1 MTPSTGAL
9 EKCPGCL
16 IMEERGVAMAFQA
29 EHALFPP
36 LQEKLVR
43 RSVRHVTA
51 RASLNATGQMFK
63 GEWAAFLDM
72 APGAGLVVD
81 TAEGKTTLAA
91 VRCMA
96 VSALHGTLQDLVV
109 HREGKSTPD
118 LPVTGE
124 AELGRFL
131 PQEMDG
137 HRREMRRMTIVTGDP
152 RQLMLTTP
160 ELKLRSLS
168 FS

>member
-1 MTPSTGAL
+1 
-9 EKCPGCL
+9 
-16 IMEERGVAMAFQA
+16 MAFQA

-51 RASLNATGQMFK
+51 RTSLNATGQMLK
-63 GEWAAFLDM
+63 GEWTTFLDM
-72 APGAGLVVD
+72 APGAGLVVY

-96 VSALHGTLQDLVV
+96 VGAAYGAFQHLVT
-109 HREGKSTPD
+109 HREGKSIPH

-124 AELGRFL
+124 AQLGRFL
-131 PQEMDG
+131 PQ
-137 HRREMRRMTIVTGDP
+137 
-152 RQLMLTTP
+152 
-160 ELKLRSLS
+160 
-168 FS
+168 